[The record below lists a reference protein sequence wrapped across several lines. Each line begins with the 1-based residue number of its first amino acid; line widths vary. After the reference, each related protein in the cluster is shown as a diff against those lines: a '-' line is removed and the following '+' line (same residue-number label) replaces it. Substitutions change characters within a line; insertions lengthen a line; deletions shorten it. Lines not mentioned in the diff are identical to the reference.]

1 MLKVIIEGG
10 TMYYISTYDSSHRG
24 NTSDRSF
31 LGDFL
36 GDFRC
41 VNADEFL
48 FLPSMEALQIFN
60 CGKNICLTTN
70 NIIKLYN

>member
-1 MLKVIIEGG
+1 MRLDTSRLLHVKSDYRRG

-36 GDFRC
+36 GYFRC

-48 FLPSMEALQIFN
+48 SFFHP
-60 CGKNICLTTN
+60 GKPYKYLIVVKTFV
-70 NIIKLYN
+70 